1 MKMTKIIFSI
11 GAAAI
16 LSIAGCKKS
25 AFVELNTN
33 PDVLYDIAPEE
44 QFFNIG
50 VSIHRTDFEHFYDY
64 YRRMMYWNQQ
74 HVALTGNTSG
84 VLAETGFTNT
94 RFGLFYPGIGRIT
107 TDVMKLAERM
117 PEAERSR
124 RQHVVAM
131 AEVLKI
137 YYGFYVSDN
146 NGHLA
151 YTEAFEAPYGG
162 TFTPKWE
169 SQQSLYDLW
178 DARLKQLITV
188 LRTPAANQVSLA
200 RFDQYYGGDAMRWAK
215 AANALRMR
223 IAMRLTKRDMTKA
236 TTIFRETIA
245 DAALLMSS
253 NAESWVYT
261 GHASF
266 ASGGNFNPDGF
277 RAPKPSVDFMFESVD
292 PRLNYFYGRNNYS
305 QANINTAM
313 AAGVLAA
320 GSTEP
325 ARRHVGAPV
334 SPDLAISPQYSS
346 WFSGRRVNPT
356 LTMDT
361 MSFIQQRLWQP
372 TFGGGDGQAFY
383 PLINYAD
390 QLLMRAE
397 MAARGATTENAQ
409 NLYNM
414 GVRASIEFYS
424 QRAGLAKVI
433 DYSAATDAQITAYL
447 DQPLVKWDASKATN
461 LIACQ
466 AFLNFF
472 KQPNEAWAL
481 YKRTG
486 MPNKNT
492 VLANEDIVADGSV
505 FQIPR
510 RAIINPPASTEI
522 NRVNRQAAID
532 EMMKDP
538 DFGDP
543 LNPFGRVWWDKK

>member
-1 MKMTKIIFSI
+1 MKKIIFSL
-11 GAAAI
+11 GAAAM
-16 LSIAGCKKS
+16 LSMVGCKKS
-25 AFVELNTN
+25 AFVALNTD
-33 PDVLYDIAPEE
+33 PDVLYNIAPEE
-44 QFFNIG
+44 QFLNIG
-50 VSIHRTDFEHFYDY
+50 VAIHRTDFEHFYDY

-74 HVALTGNTSG
+74 HVALAGNSTGILS
-84 VLAETGFTNT
+84 ETGFTNT
-94 RFGLFYPGIGRIT
+94 RFGLFYPTIGRLT

-117 PEAERSR
+117 PETERSR

-131 AEVLKI
+131 AEVLRI
-137 YYGFYVSDN
+137 YYAFYVSDI
-146 NGHLA
+146 NGHMA
-151 YTEAFEAPYGG
+151 YTEAFDAPYGG

-169 SQQSLYDLW
+169 SQQSLFDLW
-178 DARLKQLITV
+178 DARLKQLIAI
-188 LRTPAANQVSLA
+188 LRAPAANQVSLA
-200 RFDQYYGGDAMRWAK
+200 RFDQYYAGDAMRWAK

-236 TTIFRETIA
+236 TTIFRETIS
-245 DAALLMSS
+245 DAALLMNS
-253 NAESWVYT
+253 NADSWVYT

-277 RAPKPSVDFMFESVD
+277 RAAKPSVDFMFNSGD
-292 PRLNYFYGRNNYS
+292 PRLNYFYGRNNYT
-305 QANINTAM
+305 QANINVAI
-313 AAGVLAA
+313 AANVLAA
-320 GSTEP
+320 GTTEP
-325 ARRHVGAPV
+325 TRRHVGVPA
-334 SPDLAISPQYSS
+334 SPDSATSTRYSQ
-346 WFSGRRVNPT
+346 WFTGRRVNST

-361 MSFIQQRLWQP
+361 ISFIQQRLWQP

-424 QRAGLAKVI
+424 QRAGLAKVV
-433 DYSAATDAQITAYL
+433 DYTAATEAQITAYL
-447 DQPLVKWDASKATN
+447 NHPSVQWNASIGTN

-481 YKRTG
+481 FKRTG

-492 VLANEDIVADGSV
+492 VLANEDIIADGSV

-510 RAIINPPASTEI
+510 RAIITPPLSSEL

-543 LNPFGRVWWDKK
+543 LNPFGRIWWDRR